1 MTPEPN
7 TPQPNTPLRDALHD
21 ACPAPPLP
29 ESLTARVAALAAVSD
44 AARAPRLAHRR
55 RTRLRLLGA
64 GATAV
69 LILMLL
75 LMPRLNAVI
84 ALARMA
90 DSLKDV
96 KSVHSVT
103 WQIMPD
109 GKHVKSREQWYQAG
123 SWRVENAEGHSVQ
136 ICAGGKRWVY
146 SADENKVTMER
157 ASLPIGYQGITG
169 FSLAAGT
176 RDAVA
181 MGVLMDVRVLDA
193 ATING
198 RAAHWVQVSDNKY
211 PDARSKI
218 AVDDATGLPLRGEVE
233 EYAGGHWVVKFVGT
247 SQYNLPIAQS
257 VFAPSFPRAARLVDV
272 EAGREVWRQR
282 LARGIATQ
290 LRGNSSMAISYVKR
304 PLTAQP
310 YGGLIEP
317 HETLVHS
324 PRRVVVRDFQTNQN
338 GDVFLLFTG
347 GRSVGQDDLRA
358 AELTDEYGT
367 KYVAPSIGQ
376 DGLLSS
382 GHMEFIATCLERGKE
397 NPADMVIHGYTFNNE
412 ALEGCWWVPIRPTEN
427 GKPHHFTVTLHQN
440 MQYGKTTFHL
450 SIEEPACAVV
460 PEYMPYMARPLF
472 DRWVVTHEE
481 ALTRA
486 DYYRGEGRDL
496 PQALA
501 WYQQAISIDKEEENQ
516 VGEHRWAE
524 IEWFAIYQIQTQ
536 LGKPEEAKAAL
547 RNANRDA
554 VYAGPFR
561 DQIRAAMNKEGLN
574 P

>member
-7 TPQPNTPLRDALHD
+7 IPQPNTTLREALND

-29 ESLTARVAALAAVSD
+29 GSLTARVAALAAASD

-55 RTRLRLLGA
+55 QTRLRLLGA
-64 GATAV
+64 GATALLV
-69 LILMLL
+69 LVLL

-90 DSLKDV
+90 DSLRDV
-96 KSVHSVT
+96 KSVHST
-103 WQIMPD
+103 QWRILPD
-109 GKHVKSREQWYQAG
+109 GTHVKSQEQWYQAG
-123 SWRVENAEGHSVQ
+123 RWRVENAEGHSVQ

-146 SADENKVTMER
+146 SADENKVTLER
-157 ASLPIGYQGITG
+157 ATLPIGYQGITG

-181 MGVLMDVRVLDA
+181 MGMLMDVRVLDA

-198 RAAHWVQVSDNKY
+198 RAAHWVQVSDSKY
-211 PDARSKI
+211 PDSRLKMV
-218 AVDDATGLPLRGEVE
+218 VDDATDLPLQVDME
-233 EYAGGHWVVKFVGT
+233 EYAGGHWVVKSVST
-247 SQYNLPIAQS
+247 SEYNLPIAQS
-257 VFAPSFPRAARLVDV
+257 VFTPSFPKTARLVDV
-272 EAGREVWRQR
+272 EAEREVWRQR
-282 LARGIATQ
+282 LTRGIATQ

-367 KYVAPSIGQ
+367 KYVAPV
-376 DGLLSS
+376 
-382 GHMEFIATCLERGKE
+382 HTVFIATCFERGEKD
-397 NPADMVIHGYTFNNE
+397 PADMVINGFTFNNE
-412 ALEGCWWVPIRPTEN
+412 ALEGCWWVPIRPSEN

-440 MQYGKTTFHL
+440 MGYGKTTFHL
-450 SIEEPACAVV
+450 PIEEPACAIV

-472 DRWVVTHEE
+472 NQWVITHEE

-486 DYYRGEGRDL
+486 DYYRGEGNDL

-501 WYQQAISIDKEEENQ
+501 WYQRAIAIDQDEDSRT
-516 VGEHRWAE
+516 GGHLWTDT
-524 IEWFAIYQIQTQ
+524 EWFAIYQTQTQ

-554 VYAGPFR
+554 VYAGPMR
-561 DQIRAAMNKEGLN
+561 DQIRAAMNKEGLD

>member
-7 TPQPNTPLRDALHD
+7 KTLRDALHD

-29 ESLTARVAALAAVSD
+29 DSLTARVAALAASSD

-55 RTRLRLLGA
+55 RTRLRLLGV
-64 GATAV
+64 GATAL
-69 LILMLL
+69 LILVLL
-75 LMPRLNAVI
+75 LMPRLNAVL

-90 DSLKDV
+90 DSLRDV
-96 KSVHSVT
+96 KSVHSVN
-103 WQIMPD
+103 WQVMPD
-109 GKHVKSREQWYQAG
+109 GTHVKSQEQWYQAG
-123 SWRVENAEGHSVQ
+123 NWRVENDEGHSVQ

-146 SADENKVTMER
+146 SAGENKVTMER
-157 ASLPIGYQGITG
+157 ASAPVGYQGITG

-198 RAAHWVQVSDNKY
+198 RSVHWVQVSDNKY

-218 AVDDATGLPLRGEVE
+218 AVDDATGLPLQGELE
-233 EYAGGHWVVKFVGT
+233 EYAGGHWVVKSVGT
-247 SQYNLPIAQS
+247 SEYNLPIAQS
-257 VFAPSFPRAARLVDV
+257 VFTPSFSKTARLVDV

-282 LARGIATQ
+282 LARGITTQ

-304 PLTAQP
+304 PLTAHP

-347 GRSVGQDDLRA
+347 GASVGQDDLRA

-367 KYVAPSIGQ
+367 KYIAPSIRQG
-376 DGLLSS
+376 GPYNS
-382 GHMEFIATCLERGKE
+382 GHMEFVATCFERGEKD
-397 NPADMVIHGYTFNNE
+397 PADTVINGYTFNNE
-412 ALEGCWWVPIRPTEN
+412 ALEGCWWVPIRPSEN
-427 GKPHHFTVTLHQN
+427 GRPHHFTVTLHQN
-440 MQYGKTTFHL
+440 MGYGKTTFHL
-450 SIEEPACAVV
+450 PIEEPACAIV

-472 DRWVVTHEE
+472 NRWVVTHEE

-486 DYYRGEGRDL
+486 DYYRGEGNDL

-501 WYQQAISIDKEEENQ
+501 WYQRAIAIDQEEDRRTGGHL
-516 VGEHRWAE
+516 VTD
-524 IEWFAIYQIQTQ
+524 IEWFAIYQIQMQ

-554 VYAGPFR
+554 VYAGPMR
-561 DQIRAAMNKEGLN
+561 DQIRAAMNKEGMT